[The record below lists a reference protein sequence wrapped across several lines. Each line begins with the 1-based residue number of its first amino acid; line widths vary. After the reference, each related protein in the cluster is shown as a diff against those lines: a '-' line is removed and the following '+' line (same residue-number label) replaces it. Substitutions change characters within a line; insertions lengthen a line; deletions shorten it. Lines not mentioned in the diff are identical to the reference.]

1 MTISPEFLDELRE
14 RVTLAELIGAKVK
27 LRRQGREHIGLCPFH
42 NEKTPSFTVADDK
55 HFYHCFGCGAHG
67 DAIRFIVETEGL
79 NFREAVE
86 KLAARAGL
94 TVPRETPEE
103 RERVEKRASLLDIV
117 ERVAGWFESQLA
129 SEAGAGAR
137 KYLDGRGVGGE
148 MRDQFR
154 LGFAPDR
161 RTALKGAMAARE
173 ISAERLF
180 EAGLVI
186 KPEDGG
192 ESYDRFRG
200 RLIFPISDRRGR
212 VVGFG
217 GRALG
222 EARAKYL
229 NSPETALFS
238 KGRLLYNLAAAREA
252 ARGGA
257 SVIAVEGYMDVIALV
272 EAGFAGAVAPLGTA
286 VTEHQLGEL
295 WRLAAEPVLCFDG
308 DDAGLRAGYRV
319 LERALPLLRPGYSL
333 RVAFLPEGDDPDSL
347 IRRRG
352 AGAFAEVI
360 DTAAPMVEVLWQS
373 QVHDARLDTPERRA
387 GFQSRLDGLVRTIGD
402 HKVRAFY
409 QTEMARRLEHQFG
422 PHGVIGGR
430 QRRRYPSPFSGA
442 RVTGIR
448 PETRRKNLGA
458 AARGS
463 PERREQLIVLCVI
476 NHPWLLDRHTEDF
489 AGFVIASRQ
498 LDKVRDEIIG
508 FAADNKDLDS
518 ETLKR
523 HLHDQGFAAL
533 IDALGT
539 SGAFEGVRFVVPDA
553 EPAETEKGW
562 RQLTSRHGRVGL
574 EVEVETAEA
583 AFGRD
588 DSEENWGRLVRAK
601 ESLEAAAGNE
611 ADL

>member
-1 MTISPEFLDELRE
+1 MTISPEFLDELRQ

-42 NEKTPSFTVADDK
+42 DEKTPSFTVADDK

-67 DAIRFIVETEGL
+67 DAIRFVVETEGL
-79 NFREAVE
+79 SFREAVE
-86 KLAARAGL
+86 KLASRAGL
-94 TVPRETPEE
+94 AMPLETPEE
-103 RERVEKRASLLDIV
+103 RERVEKRVSLRDIV
-117 ERVAGWFESQLA
+117 EVVAGWFESQLA
-129 SEAGAGAR
+129 SAAGAGAR
-137 KYLDGRGVGGE
+137 KYLDGRGVGDE
-148 MRDQFR
+148 MRGQFR

-161 RTALKGAMAARE
+161 RRALKGAMAARK
-173 ISAERLF
+173 ISAEGLF

-200 RLIFPISDRRGR
+200 RLIFPITDRRGR

-229 NSPETALFS
+229 NSPETDLYS

-286 VTEHQLGEL
+286 VTEYQLGEL

-347 IRRRG
+347 IRRQG
-352 AGAFAEVI
+352 AGAFAEI
-360 DTAAPMVEVLWQS
+360 IEAAAPMVEVLWQS

-409 QTEMARRLEHQFG
+409 QTEMARRLEAQFG
-422 PHGVIGGR
+422 PHGTIGGR
-430 QRRRYPSPFSGA
+430 QRRRHPSPFGGA

-458 AARGS
+458 APGGS
-463 PERREQLIVLCVI
+463 PERREQLILLCMI
-476 NHPWLLDRHTEDF
+476 NHPWLLDRHTEEF
-489 AGFVIASRQ
+489 AALVIASRQ

-539 SGAFEGVRFVVPDA
+539 SEAFEGVRFVVPDA
-553 EPAETEKGW
+553 EPAETEMGW
-562 RQLTSRHGRVGL
+562 RQLTSRHGRAGL
-574 EVEVETAEA
+574 EVEVEVAEV

-601 ESLEAAAGNE
+601 QCLEAAAGNE
-611 ADL
+611 AEL